1 METTRLTDPSF
12 WIDRSP
18 YAPGAAVPTGAGDPD
33 GLVWFKTSGTSG
45 APRWIGH
52 SREGLL
58 LSAAVVN
65 RHLDVTESSVWGL
78 ALPLHHVGGFG
89 VVARAHEAACR
100 LSSFTNKWD
109 PSGCR
114 DWLLAEGVSHLSLV
128 PTQVHDLVV
137 AGISC
142 PASLKAVVVGG
153 GRLDRELGQAARDL
167 GWPVLASYGMTETAS
182 QIATQRLELLEM
194 PYENSSLTVLSHW
207 KLRASV
213 DGGLQVS
220 GESLFR
226 ATLEPEGSSWR
237 FVRREYEWLETRD
250 RVELDGNLLSVSG
263 RLDRVVKVLGEL
275 VDLVAVE
282 KALCLDGV
290 AVIATDDP
298 RRGARLVTFFEGDDP
313 SGEIARYNSTAEGP
327 WRISESIR
335 VDELPRTSLGKIRY
349 GALGS

>member
-1 METTRLTDPSF
+1 METIRLTDPSF
-12 WIDRSP
+12 WVDGSP
-18 YAPGAAVPTGAGDPD
+18 CAPGAAVPNGAGDPV

-114 DWLLAEGVSHLSLV
+114 DWLLAQGVSHLSLV
-128 PTQVHDLVV
+128 PTQVHDLVA

-142 PASLKAVVVGG
+142 PASLEAVVVGG

-194 PYENSSLTVLSHW
+194 PYQNSSLTVLPHW
-207 KLRASV
+207 KLRVSA

-226 ATLEPEGSSWR
+226 ATLEPEESSWR
-237 FVRREYEWLETRD
+237 FVRRENEWLETRD
-250 RVELDGNLLSVSG
+250 RVELEGDLLSVSG

-275 VDLVAVE
+275 VDLVEVE
-282 KALCLDGV
+282 KEIGLKSV
-290 AVIATDDP
+290 AVVAVNDS
-298 RRGARLVTFFEGDDP
+298 RRGARLLAFFEGDDP
-313 SGEIARYNSTAEGP
+313 SGEIRRYNSTVGGP

-349 GALGS
+349 GELGS